1 MTKSIAVFETHIKNY
16 FLIYGKSLALASV
29 GLILVV
35 LLAYVALRAG
45 PLAPIEVTVE
55 QVASKALQPALF
67 GIGTVEARFT
77 HKIGPTVA
85 GRIKRVDVQ
94 VGDSVKAGH
103 LLGEMD
109 PVDLDDKIAGQEA
122 TVKRAQASVLAVE
135 AQVQEVAARKAFA
148 QVQSQRYALLLASHS
163 VSEEG
168 ASIKRQELEIA
179 HASFAAVQANLDA
192 SRQELLRARAD
203 REGLLRQ
210 RMNLRLISP
219 IDGTVSRRDADAGT
233 TVVAGQSVVEVI
245 EPQSVWVNVRFDQ
258 QRSQGLTVP
267 LPAKIVLRS
276 RTGEPLEGRLVRVEP
291 HADAVTEEVLAK
303 VEITLRPSVMP
314 LIGELAE
321 VSVALPAQ
329 TVLPVVSNASLQRVD
344 GRLGVW
350 VIGNDQLNFVPVKTG
365 VSDLEGQVQILHGL
379 SGGERVVVYSHK
391 ALKASSRIKV
401 VGSIAGVKP

>member
-1 MTKSIAVFETHIKNY
+1 
-16 FLIYGKSLALASV
+16 
-29 GLILVV
+29 
-35 LLAYVALRAG
+35 
-45 PLAPIEVTVE
+45 
-55 QVASKALQPALF
+55 
-67 GIGTVEARFT
+67 
-77 HKIGPTVA
+77 
-85 GRIKRVDVQ
+85 
-94 VGDSVKAGH
+94 
-103 LLGEMD
+103 
-109 PVDLDDKIAGQEA
+109 VDLDDKLAGQEA

-148 QVQSQRYALLLASHS
+148 QVQSQRYALLLVSHS

-219 IDGTVSRRDADAGT
+219 IDGTVSRRDADTGT

-258 QRSQGLTVP
+258 QRAQGLTVP

-303 VEITLRPSVMP
+303 VEITLRPGVMP
-314 LIGELAE
+314 PIGELAE

-329 TVLPVVSNASLQRVD
+329 AVLPVVSNASLQRVD

-350 VIGNDQLNFVPVKTG
+350 VIDKDQLNFVPVKTG
-365 VSDLEGQVQILHGL
+365 VSDLEGQVQILQGL
-379 SGGERVVVYSHK
+379 LGGERVVVYSHK

>member
-1 MTKSIAVFETHIKNY
+1 MFETHIKNY

-35 LLAYVALRAG
+35 LLTYVALRAG

-314 LIGELAE
+314 PIGELAE

>member
-1 MTKSIAVFETHIKNY
+1 MKKY
-16 FLIYGKSLALASV
+16 FSIYGKSIALASV
-29 GLILVV
+29 VLLLVV
-35 LLAYVALRAG
+35 LLAYVALGAG
-45 PLAPIEVTVE
+45 PLAQIEVTVE

-94 VGDSVKAGH
+94 VGDSVKAGD

-109 PVDLDDKIAGQEA
+109 PVDLDDKLAGQEA
-122 TVKRAQASVLAVE
+122 AVKRAQASVLAVE

-148 QVQSQRYALLLASHS
+148 QVQSQRYALLLVSRS

-179 HASFAAVQANLDA
+179 NASFAAVQANLDA
-192 SRQELLRARAD
+192 SRQELIRARAD

-258 QRSQGLTVP
+258 QRAQGLTVP

-303 VEITLRPSVMP
+303 VEITLRPGVMP
-314 LIGELAE
+314 PIGELAE

-329 TVLPVVSNASLQRVD
+329 AVSPVVSNASLQRVD

-350 VIGNDQLNFVPVKTG
+350 VIENDQLNFVPVKTG
-365 VSDLEGQVQILHGL
+365 VSDLEGHVQILQGL
-379 SGGERVVVYSHK
+379 LGGERVVVYSYK

>member
-1 MTKSIAVFETHIKNY
+1 MTKSIAVFETHIKKY

-401 VGSIAGVKP
+401 V

>member
-1 MTKSIAVFETHIKNY
+1 MFETHIKNY

-35 LLAYVALRAG
+35 LLTYVALRAG

-350 VIGNDQLNFVPVKTG
+350 VIGNDQLNFAPVKTG

>member
-1 MTKSIAVFETHIKNY
+1 MFETHIKNY

-314 LIGELAE
+314 PIGELAE

>member
-1 MTKSIAVFETHIKNY
+1 MTKSIAVFETHIKKY

>member
-1 MTKSIAVFETHIKNY
+1 M
-16 FLIYGKSLALASV
+16 ALASV
-29 GLILVV
+29 VLLLVV

-45 PLAPIEVTVE
+45 PLAPIEVKVE

-94 VGDSVKAGH
+94 VGDSVKAGGI
-103 LLGEMD
+103 LGEMD

-148 QVQSQRYALLLASHS
+148 QVQSQRYALLLVSHS

-179 HASFAAVQANLDA
+179 NASFAAVQANLDA

-258 QRSQGLTVP
+258 QRAQGLTVP

-303 VEITLRPSVMP
+303 VEIALRPGVMP
-314 LIGELAE
+314 PIGELAE

-329 TVLPVVSNASLQRVD
+329 KLLPVVSNASLQRVD

-350 VIGNDQLNFVPVKTG
+350 VIDNDQLKFVPVKTG
-365 VSDLEGQVQILHGL
+365 ISDLEGQVQILQGL
-379 SGGERVVVYSHK
+379 TGGERVVVYSHK

-401 VGSIAGVKP
+401 VQSIAGVKP

>member
-1 MTKSIAVFETHIKNY
+1 MTKSIAVFETHMKKY

-135 AQVQEVAARKAFA
+135 AQVQEVSARKAFA

>member
-1 MTKSIAVFETHIKNY
+1 MKN
-16 FLIYGKSLALASV
+16 FLTSYGKTMALASV
-29 GLILVV
+29 VLLLVV

-109 PVDLDDKIAGQEA
+109 PVDLDDKLAGQEA

-148 QVQSQRYALLLASHS
+148 QVQSQRYALLLVSHS

-179 HASFAAVQANLDA
+179 NASFAAVQANLDA
-192 SRQELLRARAD
+192 SRQELIRARAD

-258 QRSQGLTVP
+258 QRAQGLTVP

-303 VEITLRPSVMP
+303 VEITLRPGVMP
-314 LIGELAE
+314 PIGELAE

-329 TVLPVVSNASLQRVD
+329 AVLPVVSNASLQRVD

-350 VIGNDQLNFVPVKTG
+350 VIDNDQLKFVPVKTG
-365 VSDLEGQVQILHGL
+365 VSDLEGHVQILQGL

>member
-1 MTKSIAVFETHIKNY
+1 MKN
-16 FLIYGKSLALASV
+16 FLTSNGKTMALASV
-29 GLILVV
+29 VLLLVV

-77 HKIGPTVA
+77 HKIGPTTA

-94 VGDSVKAGH
+94 VGDSVKAGGI
-103 LLGEMD
+103 LGEMD

-148 QVQSQRYALLLASHS
+148 QVQSQRYALLLVSHS

-179 HASFAAVQANLDA
+179 NASFAAVQANLDA

-303 VEITLRPSVMP
+303 VEIALRPGVMP
-314 LIGELAE
+314 PIGELAE

-329 TVLPVVSNASLQRVD
+329 KLLPVVSNASLQRVD

-350 VIGNDQLNFVPVKTG
+350 VMDNDQLKFVPVKTG
-365 VSDLEGQVQILHGL
+365 ISDLEGQVQILQGL
-379 SGGERVVVYSHK
+379 TGGERVVVYSHK

>member
-1 MTKSIAVFETHIKNY
+1 M
-16 FLIYGKSLALASV
+16 ALASV
-29 GLILVV
+29 VLLLVV

-55 QVASKALQPALF
+55 QVTSKALQPALF

-109 PVDLDDKIAGQEA
+109 PVDLDDKLAGQEA

-148 QVQSQRYALLLASHS
+148 QVQSQRYALLLVSHS

-179 HASFAAVQANLDA
+179 NASFAAVQANLDA
-192 SRQELLRARAD
+192 SRQELIRARAD

-258 QRSQGLTVP
+258 QRAQGLTVP

-303 VEITLRPSVMP
+303 VEITLRPGVMP
-314 LIGELAE
+314 PIGELAE

-329 TVLPVVSNASLQRVD
+329 AVSPVVSNASLQRVD

-350 VIGNDQLNFVPVKTG
+350 VIDNDQLKFVPVKTG
-365 VSDLEGQVQILHGL
+365 VSDLEGHVQILQGL

>member
-1 MTKSIAVFETHIKNY
+1 
-16 FLIYGKSLALASV
+16 
-29 GLILVV
+29 
-35 LLAYVALRAG
+35 
-45 PLAPIEVTVE
+45 
-55 QVASKALQPALF
+55 
-67 GIGTVEARFT
+67 
-77 HKIGPTVA
+77 
-85 GRIKRVDVQ
+85 
-94 VGDSVKAGH
+94 
-103 LLGEMD
+103 MD
-109 PVDLDDKIAGQEA
+109 PVDLDDKLAGQEA

-148 QVQSQRYALLLASHS
+148 QVQSQRYALLLVSHS

-179 HASFAAVQANLDA
+179 NASFAAVQANLDA
-192 SRQELLRARAD
+192 SRQELIRARAD

-258 QRSQGLTVP
+258 QRAQGLTVP

-276 RTGEPLEGRLVRVEP
+276 RAGEPLEGRLVRVEP

-303 VEITLRPSVMP
+303 VEITLRPGVMP
-314 LIGELAE
+314 PIGELAE

-329 TVLPVVSNASLQRVD
+329 AVSPVVSNASLQRVD

-350 VIGNDQLNFVPVKTG
+350 VIDNDQLKFVPVKTG
-365 VSDLEGQVQILHGL
+365 VSDLEGHVQILQGL

>member
-1 MTKSIAVFETHIKNY
+1 MFETHIKNY

-35 LLAYVALRAG
+35 LLTYVALRAG

-314 LIGELAE
+314 PIGELAE

-379 SGGERVVVYSHK
+379 SGGERVVVYSNK
-391 ALKASSRIKV
+391 SLKASSRIKV

>member
-1 MTKSIAVFETHIKNY
+1 MTKSIAVFETHMKKY

-109 PVDLDDKIAGQEA
+109 PVDLDDKIAGQVA

-314 LIGELAE
+314 PIGELAE

>member
-1 MTKSIAVFETHIKNY
+1 M
-16 FLIYGKSLALASV
+16 ALASV
-29 GLILVV
+29 VLLLVV

-77 HKIGPTVA
+77 HKIGPTTA

-94 VGDSVKAGH
+94 VGDSVKAGGI
-103 LLGEMD
+103 LGEMD

-148 QVQSQRYALLLASHS
+148 QVQSQRYALLLVSHS

-179 HASFAAVQANLDA
+179 NASFAAVQANLDA

-303 VEITLRPSVMP
+303 VEIALRPGVMP
-314 LIGELAE
+314 PIGELAE

-329 TVLPVVSNASLQRVD
+329 KLLPVVSNASLQRVD

-350 VIGNDQLNFVPVKTG
+350 VMDNDQLKFVPVKTG
-365 VSDLEGQVQILHGL
+365 ISDLEGQVQILQGL
-379 SGGERVVVYSHK
+379 TGGERVVVYSHK

>member
-1 MTKSIAVFETHIKNY
+1 MFETHIKNY

-35 LLAYVALRAG
+35 LLTYVALRAG

-276 RTGEPLEGRLVRVEP
+276 RSGEPLEGRLVRVEP

-314 LIGELAE
+314 PIGELAE

>member
-1 MTKSIAVFETHIKNY
+1 MTKSIAVFETHIKKY

-314 LIGELAE
+314 PIGELAE

>member
-1 MTKSIAVFETHIKNY
+1 MTKSIAVFETHMKKY

-109 PVDLDDKIAGQEA
+109 PVDLDDKIAGQVA

-291 HADAVTEEVLAK
+291 HSDAVTEEVLAK

-314 LIGELAE
+314 PIGELAE

>member
-1 MTKSIAVFETHIKNY
+1 MTKSIAVFETHMKKY

>member
-1 MTKSIAVFETHIKNY
+1 MKN
-16 FLIYGKSLALASV
+16 FLTSNGKTMALASV
-29 GLILVV
+29 VLLLVV

-77 HKIGPTVA
+77 HKIGPTTA

-94 VGDSVKAGH
+94 VGESVKAGH

-109 PVDLDDKIAGQEA
+109 PVDLDEKIAGQEA

-148 QVQSQRYALLLASHS
+148 QVQSQRYALLLVSRS

-179 HASFAAVQANLDA
+179 NASFAAVQANLDA
-192 SRQELLRARAD
+192 SKQELLRAKAD

-258 QRSQGLTVP
+258 QRAQGLTVP

-303 VEITLRPSVMP
+303 IEIALRPGVMP
-314 LIGELAE
+314 PIGELAE

-329 TVLPVVSNASLQRVD
+329 KLLPVVSNASLQRVD

-350 VIGNDQLNFVPVKTG
+350 VIDNDQLKFVPVKTG
-365 VSDLEGQVQILHGL
+365 ISDLEGQVQILQGL
-379 SGGERVVVYSHK
+379 IGGEHVVVYSHK

>member
-1 MTKSIAVFETHIKNY
+1 MKKY
-16 FLIYGKSLALASV
+16 FSIYGKSMALASV
-29 GLILVV
+29 VLLLVV

-55 QVASKALQPALF
+55 QVTSKALQPALF

-109 PVDLDDKIAGQEA
+109 PVDLDDKLAGQEA

-148 QVQSQRYALLLASHS
+148 QVQSQRYALLLVSHS

-179 HASFAAVQANLDA
+179 NASFAAVQANLDA
-192 SRQELLRARAD
+192 SRQELIRARAD

-258 QRSQGLTVP
+258 QRAQGLTVP

-303 VEITLRPSVMP
+303 VEITLRPGVMP
-314 LIGELAE
+314 PIGELAE

-329 TVLPVVSNASLQRVD
+329 AVSPVVSNASLQRVD

-350 VIGNDQLNFVPVKTG
+350 VIDNDQLKFVPVKTG
-365 VSDLEGQVQILHGL
+365 VSDLEGHVQILQGL

>member
-35 LLAYVALRAG
+35 LLTYVALRAG

-314 LIGELAE
+314 PIGELAE

>member
-1 MTKSIAVFETHIKNY
+1 MKN
-16 FLIYGKSLALASV
+16 FLTSYGKTMALASV
-29 GLILVV
+29 VLLLVV

-55 QVASKALQPALF
+55 QVTSKALQPALF

-109 PVDLDDKIAGQEA
+109 PVDLDDKLAGQEA

-148 QVQSQRYALLLASHS
+148 QVQSQRYAFLLVSHS

-179 HASFAAVQANLDA
+179 NASFAAVQANLDA
-192 SRQELLRARAD
+192 SRQELIRARAD

-258 QRSQGLTVP
+258 QRAQGLTVP

-303 VEITLRPSVMP
+303 VEITLRPGVMP
-314 LIGELAE
+314 PIGELAE

-329 TVLPVVSNASLQRVD
+329 AVSPVVSNASLQRVD

-350 VIGNDQLNFVPVKTG
+350 VIDNDQLKFVPVKTG
-365 VSDLEGQVQILHGL
+365 VSDLEGHVQILQGL

-401 VGSIAGVKP
+401 VGSITGVKQ

>member
-1 MTKSIAVFETHIKNY
+1 MKKY
-16 FLIYGKSLALASV
+16 FSIYGKTMALASV
-29 GLILVV
+29 VLLLVV
-35 LLAYVALRAG
+35 LLGYVALRAG
-45 PLAPIEVTVE
+45 PLAPIEVTVV

-77 HKIGPTVA
+77 HKIGPTAA
-85 GRIKRVDVQ
+85 GRIQRVDVQ

-103 LLGEMD
+103 ILGEMD

-135 AQVQEVAARKAFA
+135 AQGQEVAARKAFA
-148 QVQSQRYALLLASHS
+148 QVQSQRYALLLVSHS

-179 HASFAAVQANLDA
+179 NASFAAVQANLDA
-192 SRQELLRARAD
+192 SRQELVRAKAD

-258 QRSQGLTVP
+258 QRAQGLTVP

-303 VEITLRPSVMP
+303 VELTLRPGVVPS
-314 LIGELAE
+314 IGELAE

-350 VIGNDQLNFVPVKTG
+350 VVDKDQLNFVPVKTG
-365 VSDLEGQVQILHGL
+365 VSDLEGQVQILQGL
-379 SGGERVVVYSHK
+379 IGGERVVVYSHK

-401 VGSIAGVKP
+401 VQSIAGVKP

>member
-1 MTKSIAVFETHIKNY
+1 MFETHIKNY

-35 LLAYVALRAG
+35 LLTYVALRAG